1 METSKHLFNELDK
14 AEQLFS
20 EGSIKNG
27 QKILREAI
35 KTSKD
40 LKKIPNKLR
49 HKINS
54 AISKSRYFDDMS
66 SFATNP
72 KRDNLINEISK
83 LVSNPNENP
92 REHAHSI
99 HNLQRQWQLLD
110 VSGKAASRSQWL
122 KFNELTNK
130 AWESCKEY
138 FEEIKQIKINNAAQR
153 KVIIQKINEFSEQ
166 NKNRWPPLIKL
177 VKFLKL
183 TYEEW
188 QTNAPVLDTDIDKLR
203 SDYFNA
209 RKPINDEIRRQEI
222 FNKDQKELLI
232 NKVENINLEDN
243 EQCINEFKKIKLEW
257 SKLGPAGKK
266 IEKALWN
273 KFNTAADRFYEEK
286 NNLIKEEISQLNNI
300 KKDFKNNQ
308 KTIDEVKTEINSLE
322 NIKNTKEY
330 KLILTDIRKA
340 KEAKRIEKKEAKVLA
355 YKNIYDVLL
364 KKLDVDKAPHTFLDD
379 IKKSYESK
387 KSNIENMRYAC
398 IKIEVLAG
406 IESLKKDQEMRNK
419 IQLELLSN
427 KFNKKSQPENDDLHS
442 LIIFFINNFSNHDA
456 KAEHKK
462 LWDRIIA
469 SFDKLI

>member
-153 KVIIQKINEFSEQ
+153 KVIIQKINEISEQ

-177 VKFLKL
+177 VKFLKF

-188 QTNAPVLDTDIDKLR
+188 QTNAPVLDTDIDKLK

-286 NNLIKEEISQLNNI
+286 NNLIKEEINQLNNI

-308 KTIDEVKTEINSLE
+308 KSIDEVKAEINSLE

-355 YKNIYDVLL
+355 YKNIYDVLS
-364 KKLDVDKAPHTFLDD
+364 KKLDVDMAPHTFLDD

-427 KFNKKSQPENDDLHS
+427 KFNKKSQSGNDDLHS
-442 LIIFFINNFSNHDA
+442 LIIFYINNFSNQDA

>member
-54 AISKSRYFDDMS
+54 AVSKSRYFDDMS

-72 KRDNLINEISK
+72 KRDDLINEISK

-153 KVIIQKINEFSEQ
+153 KVIIQKINEFSEE

-177 VKFLKL
+177 VKFLKQ

-188 QTNAPVLDTDIDKLR
+188 QTSAPVLDTDIDKLK

-222 FNKDQKELLI
+222 SNKDQKDLLI

-257 SKLGPAGKK
+257 SKIGPAGKK
-266 IEKALWN
+266 IEKSLWN

-355 YKNIYDVLL
+355 YKNIYDVLS
-364 KKLDVDKAPHTFLDD
+364 KKLDVDMAPHTFLDD

-442 LIIFFINNFSNHDA
+442 LIIFFINNFSNHDT

>member
-54 AISKSRYFDDMS
+54 AVSKSRYFDDMS

-153 KVIIQKINEFSEQ
+153 KVIIQKKNE
-166 NKNRWPPLIKL
+166 
-177 VKFLKL
+177 
-183 TYEEW
+183 
-188 QTNAPVLDTDIDKLR
+188 
-203 SDYFNA
+203 
-209 RKPINDEIRRQEI
+209 
-222 FNKDQKELLI
+222 
-232 NKVENINLEDN
+232 
-243 EQCINEFKKIKLEW
+243 
-257 SKLGPAGKK
+257 
-266 IEKALWN
+266 
-273 KFNTAADRFYEEK
+273 
-286 NNLIKEEISQLNNI
+286 
-300 KKDFKNNQ
+300 
-308 KTIDEVKTEINSLE
+308 
-322 NIKNTKEY
+322 
-330 KLILTDIRKA
+330 
-340 KEAKRIEKKEAKVLA
+340 
-355 YKNIYDVLL
+355 
-364 KKLDVDKAPHTFLDD
+364 
-379 IKKSYESK
+379 
-387 KSNIENMRYAC
+387 
-398 IKIEVLAG
+398 
-406 IESLKKDQEMRNK
+406 
-419 IQLELLSN
+419 
-427 KFNKKSQPENDDLHS
+427 
-442 LIIFFINNFSNHDA
+442 
-456 KAEHKK
+456 
-462 LWDRIIA
+462 
-469 SFDKLI
+469 